1 MTSSF
6 DHFSVWLTKLYD
18 INAKKSAYVYIYME
32 ILYEALLSVCKRIVQ
47 CHLKPCIH
55 LLKNID
61 SCAKSALAS
70 ISYPVL
76 FTMSYWYITNQSNL
90 WRHNKSL
97 SHPQILCSY
106 FKTVFKRET

>member
-18 INAKKSAYVYIYME
+18 INAKKSANVYIYIYME

-55 LLKNID
+55 L
-61 SCAKSALAS
+61 
-70 ISYPVL
+70 
-76 FTMSYWYITNQSNL
+76 
-90 WRHNKSL
+90 
-97 SHPQILCSY
+97 
-106 FKTVFKRET
+106 FKKI